1 MKNAIDLMP
10 KEFQDYVSVP
20 ITILGSSSDRHLHS
34 LPRAHGS
41 SPSGR
46 RAGERDELAQHHQ
59 EDGQPNQHLVPS
71 LISLHRR
78 FANPVQAAAFLYTA
92 STQGMTGE
100 GWIYLGTDWNSVL
113 TYAGLEKE
121 YRETVR
127 NAMNGM
133 VGISPFVG
141 DLDWMVTEINVIF
154 GMGE

>member
-1 MKNAIDLMP
+1 M
-10 KEFQDYVSVP
+10 
-20 ITILGSSSDRHLHS
+20 
-34 LPRAHGS
+34 
-41 SPSGR
+41 
-46 RAGERDELAQHHQ
+46 
-59 EDGQPNQHLVPS
+59 
-71 LISLHRR
+71 
-78 FANPVQAAAFLYTA
+78 QAAAFLYTA

-154 GMGE
+154 GMVEEGAEVLEGAPGGAGGGEGGVRQAAGGEEGAVPRVHGVRVRRGDHRGDGHFGGAEELP